1 MTPADYYLISLL
13 SFIALLLIAIL
24 GVLYRQGRSI
34 GRLEGLITGLNDRI
48 TGLNDRVSGLESRV
62 ERLEEQ
68 MSALRE
74 QVAEIRGLLMSLNN
88 RVDLL
93 MGHRHDDAGRV
104 VITPEEVA
112 AN

>member
-1 MTPADYYLISLL
+1 
-13 SFIALLLIAIL
+13 
-24 GVLYRQGRSI
+24 
-34 GRLEGLITGLNDRI
+34 
-48 TGLNDRVSGLESRV
+48 
-62 ERLEEQ
+62 